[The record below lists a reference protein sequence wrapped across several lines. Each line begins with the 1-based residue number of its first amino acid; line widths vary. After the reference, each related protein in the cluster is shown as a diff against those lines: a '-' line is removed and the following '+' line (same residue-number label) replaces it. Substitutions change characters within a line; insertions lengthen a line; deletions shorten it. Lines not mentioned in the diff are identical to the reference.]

1 MKKKY
6 KYENGQFVE
15 RKKELS
21 VGFVLVGL
29 IVLLVGPLIYLNV

>member
-6 KYENGQFVE
+6 KYVNGQFVE

-21 VGFVLVGL
+21 VGFVLIGL
-29 IVLLVGPLIYLNV
+29 IVLLVGTLIYLNV